1 MYAVIKTGGQQFRV
15 EQGTTLKVEKLEV
28 EPGKAI
34 TFGEEEVLMIADGDK
49 VQVGTPFVK
58 KASVEATVVS
68 QGKGKKVH
76 ILKFRR
82 RKHSMKQ
89 QGHRQLF
96 TEIEITKI
104 NS

>member
-1 MYAVIKTGGQQFRV
+1 MYAVIKTGGQQFKV
-15 EQGTTLKVEKLEV
+15 EQGTTLKVEKLEI
-28 EPGKAI
+28 EAGKKV
-34 TFGEEEVLMIADGDK
+34 TFEDILMVADGDK
-49 VQVGTPFVK
+49 IKIGAPLVA
-58 KASVEATVVS
+58 KASVEAKVIS